1 MTDQPITPT
10 RIIPAGEPIP
20 APPMPYAPHDAVD
33 LPPWR
38 TPAPPPRAAAPP
50 PPPPADPPIRTAAAD
65 PDPAPLAVRVT
76 VDLVYPEAEPARR
89 WNWAWLTSRLRP
101 WSSLVA
107 AVLVLAPWLG
117 GHSITGGWS
126 ALLNE
131 CRDTYSISGAY
142 VLAGTALG
150 LALLGERIRP
160 GLATRAALIV
170 ALVGGTGAL
179 GWYDPIT
186 ALTGVRP

>member
-1 MTDQPITPT
+1 MTDKPVTPT
-10 RIIPAGEPIP
+10 RIIPAGEPLP

-38 TPAPPPRAAAPP
+38 TPAPPP
-50 PPPPADPPIRTAAAD
+50 PPAAPPIRTTPAD
-65 PDPAPLAVRVT
+65 PDPAPLAVRLT
-76 VDLVYPEAEPARR
+76 VDLVHPQPEPARR
-89 WNWAWLTSRLRP
+89 WNWTWLTSRIRP

-107 AVLVLAPWLG
+107 AAVVLGPWLG

-126 ALLNE
+126 ALLAE
-131 CRDTYSISGAY
+131 CRDAYSIGGAY
-142 VLAGTALG
+142 SLAGAALG

-170 ALVGGTGAL
+170 ALIGGTGAL